1 MSAAPSGQALFCGKP
16 SRALRHTESTD
27 TTKSRRPQ
35 PEDSGLLLFS
45 FACAFSTETSCPY
58 QLSPASHSVRGPSL
72 GGKALLSRYYSCAAA
87 GHNARPHF
95 TGHEPCVQNRVSAK
109 HRRLCLEKPVISRD
123 SLFPFKYNIIN
134 SDHTSQYEMYRK
146 ASKFINSPLCGI
158 YPNRVPVAR
167 KSLWI
172 LSAVL
177 SKAACSH
184 VRYNQRLFIF
194 RFPCCLHNCRSPG
207 RKAGVKPLVN
217 RKCFVI
223 ITVHGT
229 HRLSFF
235 KPIIPTCVLLFCG
248 CLDNWGGQVRR
259 HPPRD
264 MHCRNG

>member
-1 MSAAPSGQALFCGKP
+1 MRNERRIRRFVGSPFCVFGTGRRGAGGICRPHPAGNHSFAGSLQERSATPNPQTPQKAAALNP
-16 SRALRHTESTD
+16 RTAA
-27 TTKSRRPQ
+27 
-35 PEDSGLLLFS
+35 LLLFS

-217 RKCFVI
+217 RK
-223 ITVHGT
+223 
-229 HRLSFF
+229 
-235 KPIIPTCVLLFCG
+235 
-248 CLDNWGGQVRR
+248 
-259 HPPRD
+259 
-264 MHCRNG
+264 